1 MMGWEETAM
10 LRAAWVLAPA
20 LAAGALGAAPLPD
33 ADPLLPGTRWAGTLT
48 QKGTFGRGAMG
59 PPAFR
64 TVLTITARSGN
75 RFDGELAEEADDI
88 RVTYRVKG
96 TVAPAAGGKGFAV
109 RFQSTAATAKE
120 NTEPVLGV
128 PYTGVLAGKSLRG
141 TWQVSPSGPGTF
153 VEGEFALELGK

>member
-1 MMGWEETAM
+1 M
-10 LRAAWVLAPA
+10 LRAARVLALV
-20 LAAGALGAAPLPD
+20 LAAGALKAAPLPD
-33 ADPLLPGTRWAGTLT
+33 ADPLLAGTRWVGTLT

-64 TVLTITARSGN
+64 TVLTVTARDGD
-75 RFDGELAEEADDI
+75 RFAGELAEETDDI

-109 RFQSTAATAKE
+109 RFRSTTAVASE
-120 NTEPVLGV
+120 NTTPVLGV
-128 PYTGVLAGKSLRG
+128 PYTGVLDGKALRG
-141 TWQVSPSGPGTF
+141 TWQVSPNGPGTF